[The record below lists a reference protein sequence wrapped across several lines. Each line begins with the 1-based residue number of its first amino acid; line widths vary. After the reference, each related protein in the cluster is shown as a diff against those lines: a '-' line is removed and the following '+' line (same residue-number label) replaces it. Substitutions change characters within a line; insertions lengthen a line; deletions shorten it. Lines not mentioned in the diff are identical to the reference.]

1 MDINNL
7 EPFDIWLIIACL
19 LFVID
24 VFITGGIGLVFGGL
38 AALATA
44 FLLHLNI
51 VDADAT
57 ILQMAIALGLT
68 TLFGALLWKPLKKW
82 RLNPTIENTITNLVG
97 DNVEVVE
104 GSLKKGVIGRVKWSG
119 TTMHAELDADA
130 SIDELAEGSFAIIIS
145 KKGTTLTVAPKS

>member
-7 EPFDIWLIIACL
+7 EPFDVWLIIACL

-44 FLLHLNI
+44 FLLYLNI
-51 VDADAT
+51 IDSDAT
-57 ILQMAIALGLT
+57 LLQMAIALGLT
-68 TLFGALLWKPLKKW
+68 TLFGAMLWKPLKKW
-82 RLNPTIENTITNLVG
+82 RLNPTLENKITNLIG
-97 DNVEVVE
+97 DTVEVTE

-119 TTMHAELDADA
+119 TIMHAELDSDADV
-130 SIDELAEGSFAIIIS
+130 DELADGAAAVIIS
-145 KKGTTLTVAPKS
+145 KKGTTLTVGPKS